1 MRTLFSLSPI
11 VPALVAL
18 ALSSSPPL
26 AAQDGELGLHSEGG
40 AWRFYPAATGES
52 GLPRILL
59 IGDSIMNGYRGRV
72 VAGLEW
78 RARVDCWLTP
88 LHLKS
93 EALHDDLRLVL
104 EQGPYDLVHFNI
116 GLHGWPPGRIPEGE
130 YEPALRA
137 YVELLRAG
145 AREARLIWASTT
157 PMTVEGKP
165 TELEPEHNP
174 TITGRNAIAA
184 RVMAELGID
193 INDLYGLVVDHLE
206 LGRGDRFHWEAA
218 GYELM
223 ANEVLKHVAAA
234 LPDPAP
240 PTVTWTSPS
249 EDSRGSMPIGNGD
262 VGANV
267 WVEANGDLLFLLSKT
282 DAWSENCR
290 LLKLGRV
297 RVTCDPPLRASGEG
311 VVFRQTLDPYDGVLR
326 VSSSDHS
333 GKIELLL
340 RIDAN
345 HPVVHVEIT
354 SDLARSLTASFETW
368 RSERREL
375 TGQEKH
381 SAYGM
386 MGADGP
392 PAPVEPDHVVPD
404 RTDRVIWYHRNETS
418 LWKTNLELQAL
429 GEQAKQL
436 TDPLLHRTFGGLMRG
451 EGLRNTSPARLVA
464 ESPRERFGLRIVA
477 LTDRTP
483 SSESWIEAIERLDAE
498 IPSARE
504 ALAAHVE
511 WWHEFWHRS
520 WIVVTGD
527 ADAERISRAYALQRW
542 VNACGGR
549 GNSPIKFNGSIFT
562 VEGSD
567 KGQWDADYRR
577 WGGPYWWQN
586 TRLPYWGM
594 LASGDLDLMQPLFRM
609 FLDALPLR
617 RAATRAYY
625 GHEGAFYPETQ
636 YFWGTYA
643 DSNYGRDRSELPDGM
658 TENRYIR
665 YYWQGGLELAL
676 MMLDTHAHGGDDS
689 FANAALLPLASEVLT
704 FFDQH
709 WERDAGGVIRFEPAM
724 ALETYRVAVNPL
736 VEIVAIRK
744 VCEGMLALPERLTT
758 QAQREQWTRLIGEL
772 PPVPT
777 RTVEGQEL
785 LAPAEVYREK
795 QNQENP
801 ELYAIFPYRVYGVEK
816 PNLELA
822 RRTFAARGHK
832 GTGGWQQNAIQAAR
846 LGLAEDA
853 RRMVAE
859 NAARVA
865 SGFRFPTMW
874 GPNFD
879 WIPDQDH
886 GSVMML
892 ALQQMILQ
900 SDPPAE
906 TLWLLP
912 AWPEAWDV
920 VFKLHAPGET
930 VLRGRYRG
938 GRLEE
943 LVVSP
948 PAREADVHRL
958 PRDEQ

>member
-1 MRTLFSLSPI
+1 MRPRFHHSNIMSS
-11 VPALVAL
+11 LVAL
-18 ALSSSPPL
+18 ALVAAA
-26 AAQDGELGLHSEGG
+26 AAQDTELKLRSSSGP
-40 AWRFYPAATGES
+40 WQFYPAAAEETD
-52 GLPRILL
+52 LPRVLL

-72 VAGLEW
+72 TAGLEG

-93 EALHDDLRLVL
+93 ETLHDDLQLVL
-104 EQGPYDLVHFNI
+104 EQGPYAVVHFNI
-116 GLHGWPPGRIPEGE
+116 GLHGWEPGRIPEGE
-130 YEPALRA
+130 YEPALRT
-137 YVELLRAG
+137 YVEQLRTG
-145 AREARLIWASTT
+145 APEARLIWASTT
-157 PMTVEGKP
+157 PMTVAGKP
-165 TELEPEHNP
+165 TELEPDHNP

-184 RVMAELGID
+184 RVMAELGIEV
-193 INDLYGLVVDHLE
+193 NDLYGLVLDHLE
-206 LGRGDRFHWEAA
+206 LGRGDRFHWEPAA
-218 GYELM
+218 YELM
-223 ANEVLKHVAAA
+223 ARQILDTVGQA
-234 LPDPAP
+234 LAGPVP

-249 EDSRGSMPIGNGD
+249 EDARGSMPIGNGD

-297 RVTCDPPLRASGEG
+297 RVTCDPPLPTSGDG
-311 VVFRQTLDPYDGVLR
+311 VSFRQTLDPHNGALR
-326 VSSSDHS
+326 VSSSDGS
-333 GKIELLL
+333 GKTELVLW
-340 RIDAN
+340 IDAN
-345 HPVVHVEIT
+345 HPVVHVEVR
-354 SDLARSLTASFETW
+354 SDRALSLTASFETW
-368 RSERREL
+368 RTERREL

-392 PAPVEPDHVVPD
+392 PAFVEPDHVVPD

-418 LWKTNLELQAL
+418 LWTTNLELQAL
-429 GEQAKQL
+429 GEPAKQH

-451 EGLRNTSPARLVA
+451 EGLRNASPTHLVA
-464 ESPRERFGLRIVA
+464 ESPRERFELRIVT

-483 SSESWIEAIERLDAE
+483 NPEGWVEAIEMLDAGV
-498 IPSARE
+498 PSATE
-504 ALAAHVE
+504 ALAAHIG
-511 WWHEFWHRS
+511 WWHEFWQRS

-527 ADAERISRAYALQRW
+527 AEAERVSRAYALQRW
-542 VNACGGR
+542 VNACSGR

-609 FLDALPLR
+609 FLEALPLR

-625 GHEGAFYPETQ
+625 GHDGAFYPETQ
-636 YFWGTYA
+636 YFWGTYTG
-643 DSNYGRDRSELPDGM
+643 SNYGRDRSQLPDGM

-676 MMLDTHAHGGDDS
+676 MMLDAYAHDGDDS
-689 FANAALLPLASEVLT
+689 FANDTLLPLASEILT

-709 WERDAGGVIRFEPAM
+709 WERDVDGVIRFEPAM

-758 QAQREQWTRLIGEL
+758 PEQREQWTRLIGEL

-785 LAPAEVYREK
+785 LAPAEAYSEK

-801 ELYAIFPYRVYGVEK
+801 ELYAIFPYRVYGVGR
-816 PNLELA
+816 PDLELA

-846 LGLAEDA
+846 LGLAEEA

-912 AWPEAWDV
+912 AWPEGWNV
-920 VFKLHAPGET
+920 SFKLHAPGET
-930 VLRGRYRG
+930 VLRGRYRDG
-938 GRLEE
+938 QLEE

-948 PAREADVHRL
+948 PSREADVHRP
-958 PRDEQ
+958 PRRER